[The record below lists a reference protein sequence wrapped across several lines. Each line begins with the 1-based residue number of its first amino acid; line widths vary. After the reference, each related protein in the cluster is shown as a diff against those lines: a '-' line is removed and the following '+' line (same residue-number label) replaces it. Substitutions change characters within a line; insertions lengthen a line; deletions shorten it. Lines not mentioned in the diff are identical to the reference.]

1 MSVCVEN
8 SYQHKYQNNQLS
20 SQLSNISQ
28 SLPDCTNTQL
38 LPGWNLSSILKIW
51 HARARQRKQLAMLDD
66 HLLKDIGYTREKAME
81 EYSKPFWK

>member
-20 SQLSNISQ
+20 NISQ
-28 SLPDCTNTQL
+28 SLPDCTKAQL
-38 LPGWNLSSILKIW
+38 LPDWNVSGILKIW

-66 HLLKDIGYTREKAME
+66 HLLKDIGYTREQAME